1 MHLIANDHDIDG
13 RIKKQLLC
21 SLREC
26 GDRLSRQVQA
36 GIEKNWAP
44 GDRTKLRQKLPKN
57 STLLPHRLNP
67 TRAIYMRDRRELD

>member
-13 RIKKQLLC
+13 RIKKQLLG

-26 GDRLSRQVQA
+26 SDRLSRQVQA
-36 GIEKNWAP
+36 GVEKNWAP
-44 GDRTKLRQKLPKN
+44 GDRMKLRQKLPEN

-67 TRAIYMRDRRELD
+67 RRAIHMRDRRKFD